1 METTISTDLKDF
13 ERNIVSYKFAF
24 ITPKKKSLL
33 IITQ

>member
-13 ERNIVSYKFAF
+13 ERNISYKFAF

-33 IITQ
+33 IIIQ